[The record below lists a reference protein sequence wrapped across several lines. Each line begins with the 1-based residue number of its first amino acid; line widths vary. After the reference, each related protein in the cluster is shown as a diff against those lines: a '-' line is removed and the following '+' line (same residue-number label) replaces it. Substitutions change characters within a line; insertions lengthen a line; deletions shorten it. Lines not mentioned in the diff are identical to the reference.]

1 MKLAKKKKNTKNT
14 EANKILLGM
23 MKKDETLD
31 NSELFC
37 TKTDGI
43 KDGFNRFLFPLKSI
57 EKIHNHEITLDE
69 ARNNQTE

>member
-1 MKLAKKKKNTKNT
+1 
-14 EANKILLGM
+14 M

>member
-1 MKLAKKKKNTKNT
+1 MKLAKKKKKIQKILK
-14 EANKILLGM
+14 KILLGM